1 MVTIIFPILGNRI
14 EAYLFLNGLN
24 KEVILLG
31 DAIPVYKD
39 KIKELLKVP
48 YTCAP
53 LMNNRQN
60 AASLSFIAE
69 QYYKEGKAILADDAS
84 PTYLRPSQAER
95 TAADKTNLPKTAIKT
110 GLPERVFI
118 RLMTEKDLDS
128 AAYLEQSNLGKEAW
142 TRSQLE
148 NAMNREDTIYLVAE
162 KNKEIVGL
170 CGVQNISGDG
180 EITNVSVSDKCRN
193 EGIGSKMLH
202 QLLERGKGIGIENYT
217 LEVRSN
223 NMPAIKLYEKLHFVS
238 EGIRPGFYDQPKD
251 DAVIYWLRK

>member
-1 MVTIIFPILGNRI
+1 
-14 EAYLFLNGLN
+14 
-24 KEVILLG
+24 
-31 DAIPVYKD
+31 
-39 KIKELLKVP
+39 
-48 YTCAP
+48 
-53 LMNNRQN
+53 
-60 AASLSFIAE
+60 
-69 QYYKEGKAILADDAS
+69 
-84 PTYLRPSQAER
+84 
-95 TAADKTNLPKTAIKT
+95 
-110 GLPERVFI
+110 
-118 RLMTEKDLDS
+118 MTEKDLDS
-128 AAYLEQSNLGKEAW
+128 AASLEQSNLGKEAW

-223 NMPAIKLYEKLHFVS
+223 NTPAIKLYEKLHFVS
-238 EGIRPGFYDQPKD
+238 EGIRPGFYNQPKE